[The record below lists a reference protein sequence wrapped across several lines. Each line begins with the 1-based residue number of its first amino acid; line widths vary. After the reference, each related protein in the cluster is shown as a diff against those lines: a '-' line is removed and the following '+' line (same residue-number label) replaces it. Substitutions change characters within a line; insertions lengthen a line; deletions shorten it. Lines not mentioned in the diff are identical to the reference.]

1 MKKTL
6 LTVALLAGTGLSSI
20 SAAQAEEVKFVTN
33 AAYAPFEFVD
43 ENNEMQGFDIDL
55 AKAICEVQKMQ
66 CSFHNQAFDSLI
78 PSLKFRRY
86 NAAIAAMDI
95 TPECAKQVDFSD
107 IYYEN
112 SAVFVTPA
120 NKFEKLEQLQK
131 DTVGVQNGT
140 SHQKYI
146 QDKLEANG
154 MTARPYQSVQDALL
168 DMSNGRI
175 NAVFADT
182 AVVGDWL
189 AKNEGYAVL
198 GERITDDGYFGTG
211 FGIAVTKGNQALLE
225 QINQGLSQ
233 LKENGTYEQ
242 LQQKYFPK

>member
-1 MKKTL
+1 MNKTL
-6 LTVALLAGTGLSSI
+6 LTVALLASTGLASI
-20 SAAQAEEVKFVTN
+20 HGAQAEEVKFVTN
-33 AAYAPFEFVD
+33 AAYAPFEYVD
-43 ENNEMQGFDIDL
+43 ENNEMQGFDLDL
-55 AKAICEVQKMQ
+55 AKAICEVQKLE

-95 TPECAKQVDFSD
+95 TPERAKQVDFSD

-112 SAVFVTPA
+112 SAVFVTPE
-120 NKFEKLEQLQK
+120 NKFEKLAELQK

-146 QDKLEANG
+146 QDKLAANG
-154 MTARPYQSVQDALL
+154 MMARPYQSVQDALL

-182 AVVGDWL
+182 AVVGEWL
-189 AKNEGYAVL
+189 AKNPGYAVL
-198 GERITDDGYFGTG
+198 GGRITDDDYFGTG

-225 QINQGLSQ
+225 QINQGLSK
-233 LKENGTYEQ
+233 LKENGTYDT
-242 LQQKYFPK
+242 LYQKYFPQ

>member
-6 LTVALLAGTGLSSI
+6 LSLALLASLGV
-20 SAAQAEEVKFVTN
+20 AQAEEVKFVTN

-55 AKAICEVQKMQ
+55 AKAICAVQSMD
-66 CSFHNQAFDSLI
+66 CSFHDQAFDSLI

-86 NAAIAAMDI
+86 HAAIAAMDI
-95 TPECAKQVDFSD
+95 TPERAKQVDFSD

-120 NKFEKLEQLQK
+120 NKFSSLDQLK
-131 DTVGVQNGT
+131 KETVGVQNGT

-146 QDKLEANG
+146 QDKLEATG

-168 DMSNGRI
+168 DMKNGRLP
-175 NAVFADT
+175 AVFADT

-189 AKNEGYAVL
+189 AKNNDYAVL

-211 FGIAVTKGNQALLE
+211 FGIAVTKGNQALLD
-225 QINQGLSQ
+225 QINQGLSK
-233 LKENGTYEQ
+233 LKENGTYDQ
-242 LQQKYFPK
+242 LYQKYFPQ

>member
-1 MKKTL
+1 M
-6 LTVALLAGTGLSSI
+6 AHAD
-20 SAAQAEEVKFVTN
+20 EVKFVTN

-55 AKAICEVQKMQ
+55 AKAICEVQQMN

-95 TPECAKQVDFSD
+95 TPERAKQVDFSD

-112 SAVFVTPA
+112 SAVFVTPTD
-120 NKFEKLEQLQK
+120 KFDNLDGLQK
-131 DTVGVQNGT
+131 ETVGVQNGT

-146 QDKLEANG
+146 QDKLEADG
-154 MTARPYQSVQDALL
+154 MAARAYQSVQDALL

-189 AKNEGYAVL
+189 ANNEGYAVL
-198 GERITDDGYFGTG
+198 GERITDDDYFGTG
-211 FGIAVTKGNQALLE
+211 FGIAVTKDNQALLD
-225 QINQGLSQ
+225 QLNKGLSQ
-233 LKENGTYEQ
+233 LKDNGTYDS
-242 LQQKYFPK
+242 LYQKYFPQ

>member
-1 MKKTL
+1 MNKTL
-6 LTVALLAGTGLSSI
+6 LSLALLA
-20 SAAQAEEVKFVTN
+20 SAGMAQADEVKFVTN

-55 AKAICEVQKMQ
+55 AKAICEVQKMD

-86 NAAIAAMDI
+86 HAAIAAMDI
-95 TPECAKQVDFSD
+95 TPERAKQVDFSD

-112 SAVFVTPA
+112 SAVFVTPTD
-120 NKFEKLEQLQK
+120 KFDNLDALKKE
-131 DTVGVQNGT
+131 TVGVQNGT

-146 QDKLEANG
+146 QDKLEADG
-154 MTARPYQSVQDALL
+154 MAARPYQSVQDALL
-168 DMSNGRI
+168 DMGNGRI

-189 AKNEGYAVL
+189 AKNQGYAVL
-198 GERITDDGYFGTG
+198 GERITDDDYFGTG
-211 FGIAVTKGNQALLE
+211 FGIAVTKGNQALLDQLNE
-225 QINQGLSQ
+225 GLNQ
-233 LKENGTYEQ
+233 LKDNGTYDS
-242 LQQKYFPK
+242 LYQKYFPQ

>member
-1 MKKTL
+1 MNKTL
-6 LTVALLAGTGLSSI
+6 LSLALLASAGL
-20 SAAQAEEVKFVTN
+20 AQADEVKFVTN

-55 AKAICEVQKMQ
+55 AKAICEVQQMN

-86 NAAIAAMDI
+86 HAAIAAMDI
-95 TPECAKQVDFSD
+95 TPERAKQVDFSD

-112 SAVFVTPA
+112 SAVFVTPTD
-120 NKFEKLEQLQK
+120 KFDNLDALQQE
-131 DTVGVQNGT
+131 TVGVQNGT

-146 QDKLEANG
+146 QDKLEADG
-154 MTARPYQSVQDALL
+154 MKARPYQSVQDALL

-198 GERITDDGYFGTG
+198 GERITDDDYFGTG
-211 FGIAVTKGNQALLE
+211 FGIAVTQGNQELLDQLNE
-225 QINQGLSQ
+225 GLSQ
-233 LKENGTYEQ
+233 LKDNGTYDR
-242 LQQKYFPK
+242 LYQKYFPQ

>member
-6 LTVALLAGTGLSSI
+6 LSLALLATTG
-20 SAAQAEEVKFVTN
+20 AVQADEVKFVTN

-55 AKAICEVQKMQ
+55 AKAICDVQAME

-86 NAAIAAMDI
+86 HAAIAAMDI
-95 TPECAKQVDFSD
+95 TPERAKQVDFSD

-112 SAVFVTPA
+112 SAVFVIPA
-120 NKFEKLEQLQK
+120 GKVSTIEKLKKQ
-131 DTVGVQNGT
+131 TVGVQNGT

-146 QDKLEANG
+146 QDKLEVEG
-154 MTARPYQSVQDALL
+154 ITARPYQSVQDALL

-175 NAVFADT
+175 KAVFADT

-189 AKNEGYAVL
+189 TKNEGYTVL
-198 GERITDDGYFGTG
+198 GDRITDDDYFGTG
-211 FGIAVTKGNQALLE
+211 FGIAVTKGNQELLD
-225 QINQGLSQ
+225 QLNQGLSA
-233 LKENGTYEQ
+233 LKENGTYDA
-242 LQQKYFPK
+242 LYQQYFPQ

>member
-1 MKKTL
+1 MNKTL
-6 LTVALLAGTGLSSI
+6 LSLALLA
-20 SAAQAEEVKFVTN
+20 SAGMAQADEVKFVTN

-55 AKAICEVQKMQ
+55 AKAICDVQKMD

-86 NAAIAAMDI
+86 HAAIAAMDI
-95 TPECAKQVDFSD
+95 TPERAKQVDFSD

-112 SAVFVTPA
+112 SAVFVVPTD
-120 NKFEKLEQLQK
+120 KFDNLDALQK
-131 DTVGVQNGT
+131 ETVGVQNGT

-146 QDKLEANG
+146 QDKLEAGG
-154 MTARPYQSVQDALL
+154 MVARPYQSVQDALL
-168 DMSNGRI
+168 DMGNGRI

-189 AKNEGYAVL
+189 AKNQGYAVL
-198 GERITDDGYFGTG
+198 GERITDDDYFGTG
-211 FGIAVTKGNQALLE
+211 FGIAVTKGNQALLDQLNE
-225 QINQGLSQ
+225 GLGQ
-233 LKENGTYEQ
+233 LKANGTYDR
-242 LQQKYFPK
+242 LYQKYFPQ

>member
-1 MKKTL
+1 M
-6 LTVALLAGTGLSSI
+6 
-20 SAAQAEEVKFVTN
+20 AQADEVKFVTN

-55 AKAICEVQKMQ
+55 AKAICEVQKMD

-86 NAAIAAMDI
+86 HAAIAAMDI
-95 TPECAKQVDFSD
+95 TPERAKQVDFSD

-112 SAVFVTPA
+112 SAVFVTPTD
-120 NKFEKLEQLQK
+120 KFDNLDALKKE
-131 DTVGVQNGT
+131 TVGVQNGT

-146 QDKLEANG
+146 QDKLEADG
-154 MTARPYQSVQDALL
+154 MAARPYQSVQDALL
-168 DMSNGRI
+168 DMGNGRI

-189 AKNEGYAVL
+189 AKNQGYAVL
-198 GERITDDGYFGTG
+198 GERITDDDYFGTG
-211 FGIAVTKGNQALLE
+211 FGIAVTKGNQALLDQLNE
-225 QINQGLSQ
+225 GLNQ
-233 LKENGTYEQ
+233 LKDNGTYDS
-242 LQQKYFPK
+242 LYQKYFPQ

>member
-1 MKKTL
+1 MKKTVL
-6 LTVALLAGTGLSSI
+6 AVALCATSLG
-20 SAAQAEEVKFVTN
+20 AAQAEEVKFVTN

-55 AKAICEVQKMQ
+55 AKAICEVQELN

-95 TPECAKQVDFSD
+95 TPERAKQVDFSD

-112 SAVFVTPA
+112 SAVFVAPE
-120 NKFEKLEQLQK
+120 NKFEQLDELQQE
-131 DTVGVQNGT
+131 TVGVQNGT

-146 QDKLEANG
+146 QDKLEAKG

-189 AKNEGYAVL
+189 ASNSGYAVL

-211 FGIAVTKGNQALLE
+211 FGIAVTKGNQVLLE
-225 QINQGLSQ
+225 QINQGLSK
-233 LKENGTYEQ
+233 LKENGTYDN
-242 LQQKYFPK
+242 LYQQYFPK

>member
-1 MKKTL
+1 MNKTFLAVTL
-6 LTVALLAGTGLSSI
+6 LASTGLVATNV
-20 SAAQAEEVKFVTN
+20 SAAEEVKFVTN

-55 AKAICEVQKMQ
+55 AKAICEVQALN

-95 TPECAKQVDFSD
+95 TPERAKQVDFSD

-112 SAVFVTPA
+112 SAVFVTPEDKF
-120 NKFEKLEQLQK
+120 NKLDELQK

-146 QDKLEANG
+146 QDKLAAKG

-189 AKNEGYAVL
+189 AKNPGYAVL
-198 GERITDDGYFGTG
+198 GERITDDDYFGTG

-225 QINQGLSQ
+225 QINQGLSK
-233 LKENGTYEQ
+233 LKENGTYDT
-242 LQQKYFPK
+242 LYQQYFPQ

>member
-6 LTVALLAGTGLSSI
+6 LSLALLAATG
-20 SAAQAEEVKFVTN
+20 AAQADEVKFVTN

-55 AKAICEVQKMQ
+55 AKAICEVQDMN
-66 CSFHNQAFDSLI
+66 CTFHNQAFDSLI

-86 NAAIAAMDI
+86 HAAIAAMDI
-95 TPECAKQVDFSD
+95 TPERAKQVDFSD

-112 SAVFVTPA
+112 SAVFVTPTD
-120 NKFEKLEQLQK
+120 KFADTDALQK
-131 DTVGVQNGT
+131 ETVGVQNGT

-146 QDKLEANG
+146 QDKLEADG
-154 MTARPYQSVQDALL
+154 MNARPYQSVQDALL

-189 AKNEGYAVL
+189 ANNSGYAVL
-198 GERITDDGYFGTG
+198 GERITDDDYFGTG
-211 FGIAVTKGNQALLE
+211 FGIAVTKGNQELLD
-225 QINQGLSQ
+225 QLNQGLNA
-233 LKENGTYEQ
+233 LKENGTYTS
-242 LQQKYFPK
+242 LYQQYFPQ

>member
-1 MKKTL
+1 
-6 LTVALLAGTGLSSI
+6 
-20 SAAQAEEVKFVTN
+20 
-33 AAYAPFEFVD
+33 
-43 ENNEMQGFDIDL
+43 
-55 AKAICEVQKMQ
+55 MQ

-95 TPECAKQVDFSD
+95 TPERAKQVDFSD

-112 SAVFVTPA
+112 SAVFVTPEQ
-120 NKFEKLEQLQK
+120 KFEKLDQLQK

-146 QDKLEANG
+146 QDKLEAKG

-198 GERITDDGYFGTG
+198 GERITDDDYFGTG

-233 LKENGTYEQ
+233 LKENGTYEK
-242 LQQKYFPK
+242 LQHKYFPQ

>member
-1 MKKTL
+1 MNKTL
-6 LTVALLAGTGLSSI
+6 LSLALLA
-20 SAAQAEEVKFVTN
+20 SAGMAQADEVKFVTN

-55 AKAICEVQKMQ
+55 AKAICEIQQMN

-95 TPECAKQVDFSD
+95 TPERAKQVDFSD

-112 SAVFVTPA
+112 SAVFVTPT
-120 NKFEKLEQLQK
+120 NKFDNLDALQK
-131 DTVGVQNGT
+131 ETVGVQNGT

-146 QDKLEANG
+146 QDKLEADG
-154 MTARPYQSVQDALL
+154 MAARPYQSVQDALL

-175 NAVFADT
+175 SAVFADT

-198 GERITDDGYFGTG
+198 GERITDDDYFGTG
-211 FGIAVTKGNQALLE
+211 FGIAVTQGNQELLDQLNE
-225 QINQGLSQ
+225 GLSQ
-233 LKENGTYEQ
+233 LKDNGTYDN
-242 LQQKYFPK
+242 LYQKYFPQ